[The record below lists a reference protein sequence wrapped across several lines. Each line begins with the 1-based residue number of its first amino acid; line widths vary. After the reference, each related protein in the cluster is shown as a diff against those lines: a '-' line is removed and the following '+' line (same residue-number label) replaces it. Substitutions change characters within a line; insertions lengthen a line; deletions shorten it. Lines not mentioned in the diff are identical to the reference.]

1 MRFHYR
7 SGNLYIVDA
16 YKGLMRVS
24 PRGGEAKVL
33 VTEVDGVPLRFTNS
47 VDVDQITE
55 EVFFTDVGR
64 NYWRSPHER
73 VTTNAYSYSSGVL

>member
-16 YKGLMRVS
+16 YKGLI
-24 PRGGEAKVL
+24 AKVL
-33 VTEVDGVPLRFTNS
+33 VTEVDGVPLR
-47 VDVDQITE
+47 DQITE

>member
-16 YKGLMRVS
+16 YKGLI
-24 PRGGEAKVL
+24 AKVL